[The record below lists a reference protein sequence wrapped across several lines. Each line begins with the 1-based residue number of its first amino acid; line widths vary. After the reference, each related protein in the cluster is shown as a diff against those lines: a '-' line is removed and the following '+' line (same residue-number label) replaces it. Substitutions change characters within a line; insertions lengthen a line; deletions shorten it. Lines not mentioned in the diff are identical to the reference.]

1 MPESKRSI
9 RQIEEDYRSSAQQ
22 YFIESKEDEEFADGN
37 QWTTEEINDLKD
49 KAQYPIV
56 VNVIKPA
63 IEQGVAMLTSQ
74 KPRFSATAQDDS
86 DAKVARA
93 FSDLMAYVWNISSG
107 NVELK
112 QAIYDYYK
120 RGLGYMMA
128 YTDPYADFGKGEVY
142 VKSLDTYEV
151 LVDPASK
158 KRDFSDAA
166 HIIVTQTLTESEIKF
181 RYPDFKGW
189 DKAIK
194 EEDDGLPTGSMH
206 NQANLTRSGS
216 NAYYEDRYKVAD
228 AYTKIKTT
236 ATRVF
241 NPQYGNER
249 VLDDKQ
255 FKEYLQETMFFAVT
269 GDKSQPITDPKE
281 VDDMKQLF
289 EETGGVFHQMM
300 DPQTGQPTIVPGPD
314 DGQGIPNSTVVL
326 QKVTVQDMIEMN
338 ILAVSTVPVNRIKRE
353 LFIGW
358 APYKNITMNID
369 SYPIIPIVHGHQR
382 NPYPISPSR
391 DSKDLQRYINKLRSL
406 MIAHASSSTNIKLLI
421 PRGST
426 NKAQLEAEWGRSGTA
441 VIEFD
446 AELGKPEFGA
456 PVPLPNELYKNEAD
470 AKRDIEFLFGIFAFQ
485 HGDTSQA
492 PDTYKGTVAL
502 EQMGQR
508 RMQSKQ
514 DDVEYALNKLANVVV
529 QLMQDTYTY
538 EKVVRIL
545 RPNNI
550 STETRINQPLFDDV
564 TGFLIGKVNDIT
576 VGKYDVVLVSG
587 STLPSNRWARMEYYM
602 SLYEK
607 GIIDQ
612 VEVLK
617 QTEVADMEG
626 VLERHS
632 IISQQQAQIEQLTQQ
647 VKDLSGDAQTKD
659 REISHMQKRVELEKF
674 KADLSDKGSRA
685 ESALTIY
692 QTRLNDDIKNK
703 KVENK
708 QTNKE

>member
-1 MPESKRSI
+1 MQEQKKTI

-74 KPRFSATAQDDS
+74 KPRFSATARDDS
-86 DAKVARA
+86 DTKVARA
-93 FSDLMAYVWNISSG
+93 FSDLMAYVWNISNG

-112 QAIYDYYK
+112 QGIYDYYK
-120 RGLGYMMA
+120 RGLGYLMA
-128 YTDPYADFGKGEVY
+128 YVDPYADFGKGEVFI
-142 VKSLDTYEV
+142 KSLDTYEV
-151 LVDPASK
+151 LADPSCK
-158 KRDFSDAA
+158 KRDFSDSA
-166 HIIVTQTLTESEIKF
+166 HLIVTQVLTKSEIEF
-181 RYPDFKGW
+181 RYRDFKDW
-189 DKAIK
+189 DNAIA
-194 EEDDGLPTGSMH
+194 EEDDGVPTGSMH
-206 NQANLTRSGS
+206 NQINMTRSNS
-216 NAYYEDRYKVAD
+216 NSFYEKKYKVAD

-255 FKEYLQETMFFAVT
+255 LQAYLQETMFFAVT
-269 GDKSQPITDPKE
+269 AEGSQPITDPKE
-281 VDDMKQLF
+281 VEDMEQLYQ
-289 EETGGVFHQMM
+289 ETGGVFHQMM

-314 DGQGIPNSTVVL
+314 DGTGIPGSTVTL
-326 QKVTVQDMIEMN
+326 QRVTVSDMIEMGY
-338 ILAVSTVPVNRIKRE
+338 LSTSTVPVNRIRRE

-358 APYKNITMNID
+358 APYKNVIMNID
-369 SYPIIPIVHGHQR
+369 SYPIIPLVHGHQR

-426 NKAQLEAEWGRSGTA
+426 NKKQLEAEWGKSGTA

-470 AKRDIEFLFGIFAFQ
+470 AKRDIEFLFGIFALQ

-492 PDTYKGTVAL
+492 PDTYKGTVAM

-514 DDVEYALNKLANVVV
+514 DDIEYALNKLASIVV
-529 QLMQDTYTY
+529 QLMQETYTH

-550 STETRINQPLFDDV
+550 STETVVNQPIFDDV
-564 TGFLIGKVNDIT
+564 TGFLTGKVNDIT
-576 VGKYDVVLVSG
+576 VGKYDVILVSG

-626 VLERHS
+626 VLERAS
-632 IISQQQAQIEQLTQQ
+632 IISQQQQQIEQLTQQ
-647 VKDLSGDAQTKD
+647 VKDLTGDTQTKD

-674 KADLSDKGSRA
+674 KSDLSDKGSRA

-692 QTRLNDDIKNK
+692 QARLNDEMKNQK
-703 KVENK
+703 AENK
-708 QTNKE
+708 PKKEE

>member
-1 MPESKRSI
+1 MYENKKSI
-9 RQIEEDYRSSAQQ
+9 RQIEEEYRNSARA
-22 YFIESKEDEEFADGN
+22 YFTESKEDEEFADGN
-37 QWTTEEINDLKD
+37 QWTTAEINDLKD

-74 KPRFSATAQDDS
+74 KPRFSATAKDDS

-93 FSDLMAYVWNISSG
+93 FSDLMAYIWNISSG

-120 RGLGYMMA
+120 RGLGYVMA
-128 YTDPYADFGKGEVY
+128 YVDPYADFGKGEVY
-142 VKSLDTYEV
+142 IKSLDTYEV
-151 LVDPASK
+151 LIDPSCK
-158 KRDFSDAA
+158 KRDFSDAT
-166 HIIVTQTLTESEIKF
+166 HIIVTQVLTKSEIKF
-181 RYPDFKGW
+181 RYPDFTNWK
-189 DKAIK
+189 KAQQ
-194 EEDDGLPTGSMH
+194 EEDEGLPTGSMH
-206 NQANLTRSGS
+206 NQAGMTRSG
-216 NAYYEDRYKVAD
+216 NADYNEEKYKVAD
-228 AYTKIKTT
+228 AYTKIKST
-236 ATRVF
+236 AHRVF

-249 VLDDKQ
+249 ILDDQ
-255 FKEYLQETMFFAVT
+255 QYEEYLNETMFIAIT
-269 GDKSQPITDPKE
+269 GDASKPITDPKE
-281 VDDMKQLF
+281 VEDMQ
-289 EETGGVFHQMM
+289 EIYQETGGVFHQMM
-300 DPQTGQPTIVPGPD
+300 DQQTGQPTIVPGAD
-314 DGQGIPNSTVVL
+314 DGSGIPNSTVVL
-326 QKVTVQDMIEMN
+326 QKVTVLDMIEMRY
-338 ILAVSTVPVNRIKRE
+338 LSTSTVPVNRIKRE
-353 LFIGW
+353 LFVGW
-358 APYKNITMNID
+358 APYKNIIMNID
-369 SYPIIPIVHGHQR
+369 AYPIVPLVHGHQR

-406 MIAHASSSTNIKLLI
+406 MMAHASSSTNIKLLI

-426 NKAQLEAEWGRSGTA
+426 NKKQLESEWGKAGTA

-470 AKRDIEFLFGIFAFQ
+470 AKRDIEFLFGIFALQ

-492 PDTYKGTVAL
+492 PDTYKGTVAV

-514 DDVEYALNKLANVVV
+514 DDIEYALNKLASVVV

-550 STETRINQPLFDDV
+550 STETKINQPVFDES

-576 VGKYDVVLVSG
+576 VGKYDVILVSG
-587 STLPSNRWARMEYYM
+587 SMLPSNRWARMEYYM

-632 IISQQQAQIEQLTQQ
+632 IISKQQAQIEQLTQQ
-647 VKDLSGDAQTKD
+647 VKDMAGDIQTKD
-659 REISHMQKRVELEKF
+659 REISHGQKRVELEKF

-692 QTRLNDDIKNK
+692 QARLNDDIKNQ
-703 KVENK
+703 KVDA
-708 QTNKE
+708 KETKS

>member
-1 MPESKRSI
+1 MPENQERSI
-9 RQIEEDYRSSAQQ
+9 RQIEKEYRSSAQH
-22 YFIESKEDEEFADGN
+22 YFSESKEDEEFADGN
-37 QWTTEEINDLKD
+37 QWTTAEINDLKD

-74 KPRFSATAQDDS
+74 KPRFSATARDDS
-86 DAKVARA
+86 DAKVAKA
-93 FSDLMAYVWNISSG
+93 FSDLMAYIWNISSG

-128 YTDPYADFGKGEVY
+128 YVDPYADFGKGEVY

-151 LVDPASK
+151 LADPSCK
-158 KRDFSDAA
+158 KRDFSDSP
-166 HIIVTQTLTESEIKF
+166 HLIVSQILSYSEIKF
-181 RYPDFKGW
+181 RYPDFTDW
-189 DKAIK
+189 DNALK
-194 EEDDGLPTGSMH
+194 EHDNGLPTGRMH
-206 NQANLTRSGS
+206 NQISMTRPGS
-216 NAYYEDRYKVAD
+216 NVYYEDRYKVAD
-228 AYTKIKTT
+228 AYSKIKTT

-241 NPQYGNER
+241 NPQLGNER
-249 VLDDKQ
+249 VLDDEQ
-255 FKEYLQETMFFAVT
+255 YKEYLNEVMFIAVT
-269 GDKSQPITDPKE
+269 GDTSKPITDPKE
-281 VDDMKQLF
+281 VEDMEQIYQQ
-289 EETGGVFHQMM
+289 TGGVFHQMI
-300 DPQTGQPTIVPGPD
+300 DPQTGQPTIVPGAD
-314 DGQGIPNSTVVL
+314 DGSGIPDSTVVL
-326 QKVTVQDMIEMN
+326 QKETVSNMIE
-338 ILAVSTVPVNRIKRE
+338 LGYLSVSTVPVDRIKRE

-358 APYKNITMNID
+358 APYKDIVMNID
-369 SYPIIPIVHGHQR
+369 SYPIVPLVHGHQR

-406 MIAHASSSTNIKLLI
+406 IIAHASSSTNIKLLI

-426 NKAQLEAEWGRSGTA
+426 NKKQLEAEWGKSGTA

-446 AELGKPEFGA
+446 AELGKPEFGV
-456 PVPLPNELYKNEAD
+456 PVPLPNELYKNESD

-492 PDTYKGTVAL
+492 PDTYKGTVAM

-514 DDVEYALNKLANVVV
+514 DDIEYALNKLASVVT
-529 QLMQDTYTY
+529 QLMQDTYTH

-550 STETRINQPLFDDV
+550 STETRVNQPVFDDV
-564 TGFLIGKVNDIT
+564 TGFLVGKVNDIT
-576 VGKYDVVLVSG
+576 VGKYDVILVSG

-602 SLYEK
+602 GLYEK

-632 IISQQQAQIEQLTQQ
+632 IISQQQSQIEQLTQQ
-647 VKDLSGDAQTKD
+647 VKDLSGDTQTKD

-692 QTRLNDDIKNK
+692 QTRLNDDIKNQK
-703 KVENK
+703 TENK
-708 QTNKE
+708 QESK

>member
-1 MPESKRSI
+1 MSENKRTI
-9 RQIEEDYRSSAQQ
+9 RQIEEDYRSSASQ

-37 QWTTEEINDLKD
+37 QWTTAEKQELRD

-86 DAKVARA
+86 DAKVAKA
-93 FSDLMAYVWNISSG
+93 FSDLMAHVWNISSG

-128 YTDPYADFGKGEVY
+128 YVDPYADFGKGEVF

-151 LVDPASK
+151 LVDPSAK

-166 HIIVTQTLTESEIKF
+166 HIIVTQVLTESEIKF
-181 RYPDFKGW
+181 RYPDFKNW
-189 DKAIK
+189 DKAIQ
-194 EEDDGLPTGSMH
+194 EEDDGIPTGTMY
-206 NQANLTRSGS
+206 NQMNVTRSNS
-216 NAYYEDRYKVAD
+216 LSYHENRYKVAD

-241 NPQYGNER
+241 NPQYSNER
-249 VLDDKQ
+249 ILDEKQ
-255 FKEYLQETMFFAVT
+255 FKEYLQETMFFAIT
-269 GDKSQPITDPKE
+269 GDHSQPITDPKE
-281 VDDMKQLF
+281 VEEMKQLF
-289 EETGGVFHQMM
+289 EETGGVFHQMI
-300 DPQTGQPTIVPGPD
+300 DPQSGQPTIVPGPD
-314 DGQGIPNSTVVL
+314 DGSGIPDSTVVL
-326 QKVTVQDMIEMN
+326 QKVTVLDMIEMGH
-338 ILAVSTVPVNRIKRE
+338 LSVSSVPVDRIKRE
-353 LFIGW
+353 IFIGW

-369 SYPIIPIVHGHQR
+369 AYPIVPLVHGHQR
-382 NPYPISPSR
+382 NPYPVSPAR

-426 NKAQLEAEWGRSGTA
+426 NKKELEREWGKSGTA

-470 AKRDIEFLFGIFAFQ
+470 AKRDIEFLFGIFALQ

-492 PDTYKGTVAL
+492 PDTYKGTIAM

-514 DDVEYALNKLANVVV
+514 DDIEYALNKLASVTV
-529 QLMQDTYTY
+529 QLMQQTYTY

-550 STETRINQPLFDDV
+550 STETRINQPIFDDV

-632 IISQQQAQIEQLTQQ
+632 IISQQQAQIEQLMQQ

-692 QTRLNDDIKNK
+692 QTRLNDEMKNQK
-703 KVENK
+703 LQNK
-708 QTNKE
+708 TTQE

>member
-1 MPESKRSI
+1 MENKI
-9 RQIEEDYRSSAQQ
+9 RQIEEEYRNAAKDF
-22 YFIESKEDEEFADGN
+22 FIESKEDEEFADGN
-37 QWTTEEINDLKD
+37 QWTTDEIKDLKD

-74 KPRFSATAQDDS
+74 KPRFSATARDDS
-86 DAKVARA
+86 DTKVARA
-93 FSDLMAYVWNISSG
+93 FSDLMAYVWNISNG

-128 YTDPYADFGKGEVY
+128 YIDPYADFGKGEVL
-142 VKSLDTYEV
+142 VQSLDTYEV
-151 LVDPASK
+151 LVDPSSK

-166 HIIVTQTLTESEIKF
+166 HIIVTQTLTEDEIKY
-181 RYPDFKGW
+181 RYPDFKDW
-189 DKAIK
+189 DNAIE
-194 EEDDGLPTGSMH
+194 EEDDGIPTGAMH
-206 NQANLTRSGS
+206 NSSAKQQTNANLNVRKF
-216 NAYYEDRYKVAD
+216 KVTD

-236 ATRVF
+236 NTRIF
-241 NPQYGNER
+241 DPWTTTER
-249 VLDDKQ
+249 VLSEEQ
-255 FKEYLQETMFFAVT
+255 LPGYLAETMFIAVT
-269 GDKSQPITDPKE
+269 GDTSKPITDPKE
-281 VDDMKQLF
+281 VSDMKQIY
-289 EETGGVFHQMM
+289 EETGGVFHQVI
-300 DPQTGQPTIVPGPD
+300 DQQTGQPTIVPGAD
-314 DGQGIPNSTVVL
+314 DGNGIPGSTVVL
-326 QKVTVQDMIEMN
+326 QKVTVRDMIETN
-338 ILAVSTVPVNRIKRE
+338 VLSQSTVPVDRIKRE

-358 APYKNITMNID
+358 ALYKNVVLNID
-369 SYPIIPIVHGHQR
+369 TYPIVPLIHGHHR
-382 NPYPISPSR
+382 NPYPTSPTR

-426 NKAQLEAEWGRSGTA
+426 DKRQLEMEWGKAGTA

-470 AKRDIEFLFGIFAFQ
+470 AKKDIEFLFGIFALQ

-492 PDTYKGTVAL
+492 PDTYKGTIAM
-502 EQMGQR
+502 EQLGQR

-514 DDVEYALNKLANVVV
+514 DDIEYALNKLASVVV

-538 EKVVRIL
+538 EKVVRVL

-550 STETRINQPLFDDV
+550 STETRVNQPIFDDV
-564 TGFLIGKVNDIT
+564 TGYLIGKVNDIT

-602 SLYEK
+602 GLYEK

-626 VLERHS
+626 VLERAS

-647 VKDLSGDAQTKD
+647 IKDLTGDAQTKD

-692 QTRLNDDIKNK
+692 QARLNDDIKNK

-708 QTNKE
+708 QNN

>member
-1 MPESKRSI
+1 MQENKKSI

-22 YFIESKEDEEFADGN
+22 FFTESKEDEEFADGN
-37 QWTTEEINDLKD
+37 QWTSEEIADLQSQ
-49 KAQYPIV
+49 AQYPIV

-63 IEQGVAMLTSQ
+63 IEQGVAMLTAQ
-74 KPRFSATAQDDS
+74 KPRFSATARDDS
-86 DAKVARA
+86 DAKVAKA
-93 FSDLMAYVWNISSG
+93 FSDLMAYVWNISNG

-112 QAIYDYYK
+112 QSIYDYYK

-128 YTDPYADFGKGEVY
+128 YVDPYADFGKGEVF

-151 LVDPASK
+151 LVDPSAK

-166 HIIVTQTLTESEIKF
+166 HIIVTQVLTKSEIKF
-181 RYPDFKGW
+181 RYPDFKDW
-189 DKAIK
+189 DNAVR
-194 EEDDGLPTGSMH
+194 EDDDGLPTGSMY
-206 NQANLTRSGS
+206 NMANITRAGT
-216 NAYYEDRYKVAD
+216 NAYQEDRYKVAD

-255 FKEYLQETMFFAVT
+255 YEEYLRETMFFAVT
-269 GDKSQPITDPKE
+269 GGSSNPITDPKE
-281 VDDMKQLF
+281 VDDMKELYEQ
-289 EETGGVFHQMM
+289 TGGVFHQMI
-300 DPQTGQPTIVPGPD
+300 DPQSGQPTIVPGPD
-314 DGQGIPNSTVVL
+314 DGRGIPDSTVVL
-326 QKVTVQDMIEMN
+326 QKVTVQDMIEMGV
-338 ILAVSTVPVNRIKRE
+338 LSVSTVPVNRIRRE

-358 APYKNITMNID
+358 APYKKLVMNID
-369 SYPIIPIVHGHQR
+369 SYPIIPLVHGHQR
-382 NPYPISPSR
+382 NPYPVSPSR

-426 NKAQLEAEWGRSGTA
+426 NKKQLEAEWGKSGTA

-470 AKRDIEFLFGIFAFQ
+470 AKKDIEFLFGIFALQ
-485 HGDTSQA
+485 HGDSSQA
-492 PDTYKGTVAL
+492 PETYKGTVAL

-514 DDVEYALNKLANVVV
+514 ADIEYAINKLASIVV
-529 QLMQDTYTY
+529 QLMQDTYTH

-550 STETRINQPLFDDV
+550 STETRINQPVFDDV

-576 VGKYDVVLVSG
+576 VGKYDVILVSG

-626 VLERHS
+626 VLERAS
-632 IISQQQAQIEQLTQQ
+632 IISQLQAQVEQLSQQ
-647 VKDLSGDAQTKD
+647 VKDLTGDAQTKD

-692 QTRLNDDIKNK
+692 QTRLNDDIKNQK
-703 KVENK
+703 AENK
-708 QTNKE
+708 QSNKE